1 MPNVGFYSRPEIS
14 ADAYLAGDVAFGMRP
29 KLTKLPSSMKQ
40 YDLAGNVSN
49 VVYDVKSLRECHI
62 GHYVFEFMDKLC
74 AFRILH
80 NVSFACFFAFYLLI
94 FYNEILFYSTPSAQR
109 KAKLVS

>member
-14 ADAYLAGDVAFGMRP
+14 VDAYLAGDVAFGMRP

-49 VVYDVKSLRECHI
+49 VVYDAKSLRECHI

-80 NVSFACFFAFYLLI
+80 NVSFACFLLFI
-94 FYNEILFYSTPSAQR
+94 CSYFTTKYYFIQR
-109 KAKLVS
+109 CSHE